1 MASTSHLPN
10 ILPRVVVTIVDDF
23 LSKTL
28 YTHSGYEDINLK
40 TVSYARHFL
49 ERKQITTVVHQK
61 SSSFIHRLAVI
72 YIEFSGVKI

>member
-23 LSKTL
+23 LSKKL

-40 TVSYARHFL
+40 SVSYARHFL
-49 ERKQITTVVHQK
+49 EKTNYYCSTSEIIELHTQIG
-61 SSSFIHRLAVI
+61 SNL
-72 YIEFSGVKI
+72 Y